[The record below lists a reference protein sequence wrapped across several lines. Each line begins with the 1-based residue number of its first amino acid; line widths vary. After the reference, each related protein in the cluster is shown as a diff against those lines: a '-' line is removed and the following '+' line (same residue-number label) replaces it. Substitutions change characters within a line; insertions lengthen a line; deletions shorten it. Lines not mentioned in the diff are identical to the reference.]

1 MRDATVVH
9 GHVEKELMEEVLLFG
24 YRCLVIDAVTPPPP
38 VLHCLCWPHPITIC
52 ARHCPRTCN
61 MPSIYSYAMHQL
73 TTLQSSWFVDLHLP
87 PVSCLHFFG
96 TLDRGGCRPYVMP

>member
-38 VLHCLCWPHPITIC
+38 GSALPLL
-52 ARHCPRTCN
+52 A
-61 MPSIYSYAMHQL
+61 PSHHNL
-73 TTLQSSWFVDLHLP
+73 RP
-87 PVSCLHFFG
+87 PLS
-96 TLDRGGCRPYVMP
+96 